1 MKRYRVTCLTPV
13 LIGDGQKLSPIDYM
27 VWKDQVNVLDQRRI
41 FRLLSKGPR
50 LDSYLTQVKKAQKLD
65 FASWGG
71 FAQNFAGRRIPF
83 AHPDFTAVFNQVPA
97 ENCFIPT
104 FAASTA
110 GMYFPAAALKGAL
123 RTGLILSKLGEA
135 HFKDLESR
143 LKSER
148 PPRSLA
154 EPLEANLL
162 GQAGSSRTRPLLFAD
177 SKPLAY
183 EGKTKVYLV
192 KTSNLRQAG
201 QRTETSWKPMVTFAE
216 MAAPGTEFEGT
227 WEERFEFHQPAMLQS
242 LHWKETSARRRAV
255 EAANSGAAGLLKL
268 QAAYAEQAGLKS
280 VAESVGS
287 LRQILE
293 SLAPDGKS
301 CLLCVGWGTGLPAKA
316 AVTEET
322 QGVYKD
328 LLRHTVYE
336 RAVKTGLPFPKT
348 RKIVFH
354 GNHPWTLPGWIQLD
368 LE

>member
-83 AHPDFTAVFNQVPA
+83 AHPDYTAVFNQTPA

-104 FAASTA
+104 FAAA
-110 GMYFPAAALKGAL
+110 AGGMYLPATVLKGAL
-123 RTGLILSKLGEA
+123 RTGMIVSKLGEP
-135 HFKDLESR
+135 HFKDLEAR
-143 LKSER
+143 IKSEH

-154 EPLEANLL
+154 EPIESNLL
-162 GQAGSSRTRPLLFAD
+162 GQAGSSRTRPLLFND
-177 SKPLAY
+177 SQPVPY
-183 EGKTKVYLV
+183 QDRTKVYLV

-201 QRTETSWKPMVTFAE
+201 PRVETSWKPVVTFAE
-216 MAAPGTEFEGT
+216 MAAPGTEFTGA
-227 WEERFEFHQPAMLQS
+227 WDERFVFHQPDMLRW

-255 EAANSGAAGLLKL
+255 DAANHAADGLLTL
-268 QAAYAEQAGLKS
+268 QARYAEQARLAS
-280 VAESVGS
+280 VAESIAA
-287 LRQILE
+287 LRHILE
-293 SLAPDGKS
+293 GLTHDGRS
-301 CLLCVGWGTGLPAKA
+301 CLLCVGWGTGLLAKA
-316 AVTEET
+316 AVNDDTRASYHEI
-322 QGVYKD
+322 
-328 LLRHTVYE
+328 LRHTVYE
-336 RAVKTGLPFPKT
+336 RAIKTGMPFPKT
-348 RKIVFH
+348 RKVIFH
-354 GNHPWTLPGWIQLD
+354 GQQPWTLPGWIQLD